1 MTRQTK
7 KGRGVAS
14 NENSRFLEY
23 RTVEIDDGWHRGED
37 DINISPKT
45 EVFNEKTRK
54 ILTRN
59 SSPDVPFSVSI
70 NPYKGCEHG
79 CAYCFARPTHAYL
92 DLSPGLDF
100 ETKIFAKP
108 EAAALLKKE
117 LENPRYVPEVIAL
130 GANTDAYQPV
140 ERKLKITRGVLE
152 VLKEFRNP
160 VAIITKSSLVERDI
174 DILSEM
180 AEQNLVKVT
189 VSVTTLNSELSRR
202 LEPRA
207 AAPRRRLETIRRLSE
222 KGIPVGI
229 LFAPVIPML
238 NDNEMEKILEETTK
252 AGSRSAG
259 YVILRLPHELK
270 QLFQEWLEVHY
281 PLKAKRI
288 MKIIRE
294 MREGKEYDSEYGTRQ
309 TGTGIFAQLFSR
321 RFEVCAEK
329 YSLFDNDL
337 SLTRGLFTRANKFQ
351 AQLDMFE

>member
-1 MTRQTK
+1 MAKQPK
-7 KGRGVAS
+7 KGRGAVS
-14 NENSRFLEY
+14 NENSRFLQH
-23 RTVEIDDGWHRGED
+23 TSVEFDDGWHRDED
-37 DINISPKT
+37 EININPATQIFTDKSK
-45 EVFNEKTRK
+45 K

-79 CAYCFARPTHAYL
+79 CTYCFARPTHAYL

-108 EAAALLKKE
+108 DAATLLKKE
-117 LENPRYVPEVIAL
+117 LENPRYKPELIAL

-152 VLKEFRNP
+152 VLREFRNP
-160 VAIITKSSLVERDI
+160 VAIITKSALVERDI
-174 DILSEM
+174 DIL
-180 AEQNLVKVT
+180 AQLAQQDLVNVT
-189 VSVTTLNSELSRR
+189 VSVTTLDSELSRR

-207 AAPRRRLETIRRLSE
+207 AAPHRRLETIRRLSE

-238 NDNEMEKILEETTK
+238 NDSEMEKILEETTQ

-270 QLFQEWLEVHY
+270 QLFQEWLETHY
-281 PLKAKRI
+281 PLKARHI
-288 MKIIRE
+288 MNIIRE
-294 MREGKEYDSEYGTRQ
+294 MREGKEYDAEYGTRQ
-309 TGTGIFAQLFSR
+309 TGTGIFAELFSR
-321 RFEVCAEK
+321 RFNVCANRL
-329 YSLFDNDL
+329 SLFDNELNLRTD
-337 SLTRGLFTRANKFQ
+337 LFTRANKYH
-351 AQLDMFE
+351 AQLDMFD